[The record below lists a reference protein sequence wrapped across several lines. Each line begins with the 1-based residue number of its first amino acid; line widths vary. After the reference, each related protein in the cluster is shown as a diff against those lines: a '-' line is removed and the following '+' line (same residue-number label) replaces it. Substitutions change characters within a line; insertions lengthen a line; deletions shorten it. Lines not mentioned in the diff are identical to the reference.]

1 MLIIEYIICFF
12 ALGALF
18 TAIQVI
24 TKKNPVHSVF
34 FLVCTFAN
42 TSALLLLLGVEFLAI
57 IFWIVYVGAIAIL
70 FIFVIKLINIKLVE
84 FLDNST
90 RYFPIG
96 LIIGVALFLEIS
108 VYLTDDLSP
117 NMHNITE
124 YIPTNITQILS
135 FTNIE
140 QLGKLLYTDLALAL
154 IIAGLILLLALI
166 AAILLTLGHEEEI
179 KRQDIF
185 NQVARSSSISFTV

>member
-124 YIPTNITQILS
+124 FIPTNLTQILS

-185 NQVARSSSISFTV
+185 NQVARSSSISYTV

>member
-1 MLIIEYIICFF
+1 M
-12 ALGALF
+12 
-18 TAIQVI
+18 
-24 TKKNPVHSVF
+24 
-34 FLVCTFAN
+34 
-42 TSALLLLLGVEFLAI
+42 
-57 IFWIVYVGAIAIL
+57 GAIAIL

-124 YIPTNITQILS
+124 FIPTNLTQILS

-185 NQVARSSSISFTV
+185 NQVARSSSISYTV

>member
-57 IFWIVYVGAIAIL
+57 IF
-70 FIFVIKLINIKLVE
+70 
-84 FLDNST
+84 
-90 RYFPIG
+90 
-96 LIIGVALFLEIS
+96 
-108 VYLTDDLSP
+108 
-117 NMHNITE
+117 
-124 YIPTNITQILS
+124 
-135 FTNIE
+135 
-140 QLGKLLYTDLALAL
+140 
-154 IIAGLILLLALI
+154 
-166 AAILLTLGHEEEI
+166 
-179 KRQDIF
+179 
-185 NQVARSSSISFTV
+185 